1 VPIAGIVRAQVE
13 PFSPNPRLALKRTE
27 AAPGWAFVP
36 RYYFHLYNDI
46 DAPDQEGHEF
56 PDIATA
62 WTYAQKQ
69 ARAMIAATV
78 TETWCL
84 VLSHRIDIAD
94 GDGAV
99 VRSVTFGDAVTI
111 KQ

>member
-1 VPIAGIVRAQVE
+1 MFGIETDRA
-13 PFSPNPRLALKRTE
+13 AKR
-27 AAPGWAFVP
+27 WAFVP

-46 DAPDQEGHEF
+46 DALDQEGHEF
-56 PDIATA
+56 PDIETA

-78 TETWCL
+78 TETGRI
-84 VLSHRIDIAD
+84 VLGHRIDVAD

-99 VRSVTFGDAVTI
+99 LRSVTFGDAVTI